1 MSRESEK
8 FIELL
13 KPVYNDLARYCRS
26 MCRDGN
32 PDLAED
38 VFQETLLKG
47 LVKLHT
53 LKDEAKF
60 KNWMFSIATRTHR
73 TSMRARFWKRFL
85 PLAGEHLEFGE
96 PVVYSGIDNDYR
108 TKILFYALSKLKE
121 KEKTAILL
129 FEIGGFPI
137 RDIMEIQKEKSESA
151 VKSRLSRTREK
162 LSKIINETDSK
173 KIKFNPAEGDLQNE
187 TIKIISGIER
197 KRNERGQLLG

>member
-1 MSRESEK
+1 MSRESDK

-13 KPVYNDLARYCRS
+13 KPVYSDLARYCRS

-53 LKDEAKF
+53 LNDEAKF

-73 TSMRARFWKRFL
+73 TLMRARFWKRFL
-85 PLAGEHLEFGE
+85 PLVKEYEEYGDKT
-96 PVVYSGIDNDYR
+96 VYDGIDSDHK
-108 TKILFYALSKLKE
+108 TKILFHALSKLRE

-129 FEIGGFPI
+129 FEIGGFSV
-137 RDIMEIQKEKSESA
+137 RDITEIQKEKSESA

-162 LSKIINETDSK
+162 LGKIINEAESRNTK
-173 KIKFNPAEGDLQNE
+173 LNPAEGDLQNE
-187 TIKIISGIER
+187 TNKIISGIER
-197 KRNERGQLLG
+197 NKN